1 MAGRAIVS
9 RVRHIVTSLIASD
22 RGVTPVATTQPID
35 TAPIDAQAAFPPFD
49 PTYFASQLF
58 WLAISFVVLYFLLS
72 RFILP
77 RIGGAIEER
86 RDRIAD
92 DLDAAAS
99 MRDQANETVRAYEKS
114 LADARARAQSVAA
127 AAKAE
132 ADAEIAE
139 AVREA
144 DARLDAQQAESEAR
158 IREARDAALKEVRS
172 IAAGAAAAITDHL
185 AGLDVSAADAEKA
198 VDAVRKG

>member
-1 MAGRAIVS
+1 VLS
-9 RVRHIVTSLIASD
+9 
-22 RGVTPVATTQPID
+22 Q
-35 TAPIDAQAAFPPFD
+35 DAVIETDAYSGDAAFPPLD

-58 WLAISFVVLYFLLS
+58 WLAISFTLLYVLLS

-92 DLDAAAS
+92 DLDDAARMKA
-99 MRDQANETVRAYEKS
+99 QADETVAAYEKS
-114 LADARARAQSVAA
+114 LADARARAQSVGA

-139 AVREA
+139 ATREA
-144 DARLDAQQAESEAR
+144 DAELDAKLAESETR
-158 IREARDAALKEVRS
+158 IRQARDKALGEVRA
-172 IAAGAAAAITDHL
+172 IAAAAAAAAVDRL
-185 AGLDVSAADAEKA
+185 AGLDVSEDDAAKA
-198 VDAVRKG
+198 VDAAQETQR

>member
-1 MAGRAIVS
+1 MAM
-9 RVRHIVTSLIASD
+9 
-22 RGVTPVATTQPID
+22 TQPID
-35 TAPIDAQAAFPPFD
+35 TAPIDAEAAFPPFD

-58 WLAISFVVLYFLLS
+58 WLAISFAVLYFLLS

-172 IAAGAAAAITDHL
+172 IAAGAAAAITERL
-185 AGLDVSAADAEKA
+185 AGLDVTAADAEKA